1 MTNTTTAIVIVIALF
16 PLRSR
21 PRGNGTRSAVDP
33 EPTIFG
39 LADGRNTRLRSVI
52 EL

>member
-1 MTNTTTAIVIVIALF
+1 MTNTPTVIVIVIALLL
-16 PLRSR
+16 LRSR

-39 LADGRNTRLRSVI
+39 LADARNTRLRSLI